1 MQARSLFLI
10 SIILFFFQNQN
21 FGQTKLEQ
29 DMTQMLEWFGG
40 EFNNFQQ
47 VWKEKEDSV
56 AEELVHE
63 HIHSIFTPVEIPG
76 VGSHTYYVKQY
87 MDNDP
92 SNVYRQRIY
101 SFHPNAEEDAIQLD
115 IYSFKTPEEEKQYVD
130 AHLEPESL
138 KELKAEDLRTMPGCE
153 VFWKKKEEAF
163 VGYMKEKACNFMS
176 RRSGKRIFI
185 TDSLKLTQDEIW
197 IRDEAHDED
206 GNYVFGHKGGIH
218 HKLRRTRNFNGWFV
232 IQKEEGKEEYYV
244 MRNIVLHDQGAK
256 VQMETADG
264 EKAPYW
270 VELSEVVYSSGLEVM
285 KLAIYEEGKSRA
297 IAYTWTNVEAKRIGI
312 NMRSIQAGFSLAE

>member
-1 MQARSLFLI
+1 MKFNYLLLISLFLLPLQSQI
-10 SIILFFFQNQN
+10 FS
-21 FGQTKLEQ
+21 QTELEENL
-29 DMTQMLEWFGG
+29 DQMMEWFGG

-56 AEELVHE
+56 GEDLIHE
-63 HIHSIFTPVEIPG
+63 HIHSIFSHVEIPALG
-76 VGSHTYYVKQY
+76 ENIYYVKQY

-92 SNVYRQRIY
+92 TNVYRQRIY

-115 IYSFKTPEEEKQYVD
+115 IYSFQTPEEEAKYVD
-130 AHLEPESL
+130 AHLAPESL
-138 KELKAEDLRTMPGCE
+138 KNLKKSMLRTMPGCE
-153 VFWKKKEEAF
+153 VFWKKEGESF
-163 VGYMKEKACNFMS
+163 IGYMKEKACNFLS

-185 TDSLKLTQDEIW
+185 TDSLQLTQDEIW
-197 IRDEAHDED
+197 IRDEAYDED
-206 GNYVFGHKGGIH
+206 GKYVFGHKGGIH
-218 HKLRRTRNFNGWFV
+218 HKLRRTRKFNGWFV

-244 MRNIVLHDQGAK
+244 MRNIELHDQGDK

-285 KLAIYEEGKSRA
+285 KLAIYEEGKPRA

-312 NMRSIQAGFSLAE
+312 NMRSIQAGFSLVE